1 MRNRN
6 KRIWAHLSDDEYEH
20 FMEQVKQSGLS
31 IESFLRFL
39 INGLVSKPKP
49 PVDYFAMTNELR
61 IIGRSIRQIAS
72 KATAYHIINSEE
84 FEQYSLKLDK
94 QISAIQDAVELPYK
108 IKAKDL
114 H

>member
-1 MRNRN
+1 MRKRN
-6 KRIWAHLSDDEYEH
+6 KRVWAHLNDNEYER

-31 IESFLRFL
+31 MESYLRFL
-39 INGLVSKPKP
+39 INGLVPKPKP

-61 IIGRSIRQIAS
+61 TIGRSIRQIAS
-72 KATAYHIINSEE
+72 KATAYHIINAGEYE
-84 FEQYSLKLDK
+84 RYSTELDK

-108 IKAKDL
+108 ITPEDV